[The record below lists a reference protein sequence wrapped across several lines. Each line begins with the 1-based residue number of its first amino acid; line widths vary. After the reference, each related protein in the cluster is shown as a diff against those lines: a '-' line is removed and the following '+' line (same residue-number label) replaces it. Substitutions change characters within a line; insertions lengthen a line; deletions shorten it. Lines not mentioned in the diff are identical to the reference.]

1 MLRMLKNKIKQR
13 LISGHRDLFA
23 SESVSD
29 EQLRNTVVLILNE
42 IIEHEHISVSDD
54 DKKTII
60 HEVVNDLFGFG
71 PIEDI
76 LKDPLVTEIMINSP
90 KKIYVER
97 LGKKELSS
105 VTFEDDN
112 QLMYLIHRL
121 LGPTRRHVD
130 ETYPYTET
138 VLRDGS
144 RMNIIIPPL
153 AWNGPT
159 ITIRKFSKEI
169 PTTEH

>member
-1 MLRMLKNKIKQR
+1 MIKMLKNKIKQR
-13 LISGHRDLFA
+13 LISGHQDLFS

-29 EQLRNTVVLILNE
+29 EQLRNTVGLILNE
-42 IIEHEHISVSDD
+42 IIEHEHVSVSDD

-60 HEVVNDLFGFG
+60 NEVVNDLFGFG

-105 VTFEDDN
+105 ITFEDDN

-130 ETYPYTET
+130 ESYPYT
-138 VLRDGS
+138 
-144 RMNIIIPPL
+144 
-153 AWNGPT
+153 
-159 ITIRKFSKEI
+159 
-169 PTTEH
+169 